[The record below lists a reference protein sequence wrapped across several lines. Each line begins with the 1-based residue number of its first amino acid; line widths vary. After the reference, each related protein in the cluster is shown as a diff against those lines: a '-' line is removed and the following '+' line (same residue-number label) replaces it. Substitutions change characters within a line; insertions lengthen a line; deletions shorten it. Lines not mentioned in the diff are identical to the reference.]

1 MTQKTTN
8 RLCLKFAADVV
19 GIPQTRADFEE
30 YINGRG
36 LEAAYVAKAL
46 AYLASAGFLERC
58 EKTAASVPMWKC
70 TAQGARQAA
79 REVPAEQLDPLIWE
93 S

>member
-1 MTQKTTN
+1 MNEKMTR
-8 RLCLKFAADVV
+8 RLCLKYAADVV
-19 GIPQTRADFEE
+19 GIPQSQADLVE

-36 LEAAYVAKAL
+36 LDSTFVAKAL

-70 TAQGARQAA
+70 TAAGARQAA
-79 REVPAEQLDPLIWE
+79 REVPPEQLDPMIWD
-93 S
+93 